1 MLFVWQKGAIFV
13 RNNQKRNQMR
23 IAVLGA
29 NGFIGRRILQRLA
42 GSGAHTLLGVSR
54 QPDLL
59 PSSGY
64 RFEQVDLC
72 QREVVEELLARFRPE
87 VVFNT
92 VAMSSVDFCQQHPAE
107 AYAINVEAVATLVEL
122 CNRQACRLI
131 HLSTDFVF
139 EGTQQVP
146 YTEEDRP
153 AAVNIYGQ
161 QKAEAEWIIQEAC
174 RDYAVMRV
182 EVVYGTPYPGQH
194 GNIVQLVKTRLG
206 NGQPIQ
212 VVSDQVRTPTWV
224 EDIARGAELLLP
236 SAHQGIFHICGG
248 EAMSIA
254 EIAYRVA
261 RHFRLD
267 ESLIRPVTTAAL
279 QEATPRPR
287 YTAMSIAKAQRSIGY
302 QATSLEEA
310 LAHC

>member
-1 MLFVWQKGAIFV
+1 
-13 RNNQKRNQMR
+13 
-23 IAVLGA
+23 
-29 NGFIGRRILQRLA
+29 
-42 GSGAHTLLGVSR
+42 
-54 QPDLL
+54 
-59 PSSGY
+59 
-64 RFEQVDLC
+64 
-72 QREVVEELLARFRPE
+72 
-87 VVFNT
+87 
-92 VAMSSVDFCQQHPAE
+92 
-107 AYAINVEAVATLVEL
+107 
-122 CNRQACRLI
+122 
-131 HLSTDFVF
+131 
-139 EGTQQVP
+139 
-146 YTEEDRP
+146 
-153 AAVNIYGQ
+153 
-161 QKAEAEWIIQEAC
+161 
-174 RDYAVMRV
+174 MRV

-287 YTAMSIAKAQRSIGY
+287 YTAMSIAKAQQSIGY